1 MYLGA
6 HYSFKE
12 VGGGNQKD
20 YARTD
25 DQGKSFLMSDIH
37 GEILR
42 LKPVHAKNAEKNI
55 VGRRH
60 NS

>member
-1 MYLGA
+1 M
-6 HYSFKE
+6 
-12 VGGGNQKD
+12 GGGNQKD

-42 LKPVHAKNAEKNI
+42 LKPVHAKNAEKNV
-55 VGRRH
+55 VGRHH